1 MPNHSDAI
9 SVPQRFHFN
18 VGNGKDIVVDR
29 NGVLLADIGDAI
41 AQALIVLRRNVR
53 PLTAWYPG
61 RKNLE
66 IIDARRRASSTRAD
80 PLNAQQEASGCRLFR
95 NARRSMGNVLGLS
108 LAFR

>member
-18 VGNGKDIVVDR
+18 VGNGIDIVVDR

-53 PLTAWYPG
+53 PLTAWYPAA
-61 RKNLE
+61 K
-66 IIDARRRASSTRAD
+66 IWK
-80 PLNAQQEASGCRLFR
+80 
-95 NARRSMGNVLGLS
+95 S
-108 LAFR
+108 LTPGGELLAPVPIH